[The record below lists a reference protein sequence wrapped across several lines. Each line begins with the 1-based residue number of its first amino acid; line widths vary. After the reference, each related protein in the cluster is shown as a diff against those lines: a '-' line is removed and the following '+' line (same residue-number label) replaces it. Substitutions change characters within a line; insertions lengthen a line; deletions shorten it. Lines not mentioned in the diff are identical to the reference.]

1 MPAPLLST
9 HPHRSDLF
17 AQHGMVAT
25 TQPLAAQAGLRILL
39 AGGNA
44 ADAAVATA
52 AALAVVEPMSTG
64 IGGDAFALYYDAA
77 ATPAMRV
84 TALNGS
90 GRAPQGLTLA
100 ALQRAGA
107 ATIAL
112 DSPHSVTV
120 PGTVA
125 AWADLLAR
133 HGSLSLADV
142 LQPAIAYARDGFPV
156 SPIIAANWQRLE
168 SKLRRLPS
176 GAELLPGGRAP
187 RAGEVVRLPE
197 LAHTLQTLADHGP
210 AAFYTGDIAA
220 SIAAFVQSL
229 GGFLSTADLAAHRS
243 TWDTPLAV
251 DYRGVRVWECPPN
264 GQGLAALLALNILHN
279 DDLAALPEA
288 DRWHLLIEAQRL
300 ALADARRWVADP
312 AFAPLPLAELLDPAY
327 AAVRRRLIQPDRANP
342 AARSGLPAAD
352 RLPVQPMPRADTVY
366 LSVVDGRGNACSW
379 INSLYHG
386 FGSGLVAPGTG
397 VALQNRGALFS
408 LDPAHPNHLAPG
420 KRPYHT
426 IIPALVTQDDALWAS
441 FGVMGGFMQPQGHV
455 QVLVN
460 LLDLGLS
467 PQEALDAPRFCLQE
481 GDPAGAVA
489 IEVQAGEALLAALH
503 AKGHTVQPT
512 AGMERMVFGA
522 GQVIRRD
529 AATGVLTGGSESRRD
544 GCAVGW

>member
-1 MPAPLLST
+1 MSTPLLSV

-77 ATPAMRV
+77 AAPAMRV

-100 ALQRAGA
+100 ALQRAGVDV
-107 ATIAL
+107 IAL

-133 HGSLSLADV
+133 HGSLPLADV

-197 LAHTLQTLADHGP
+197 LARTLQALADHGP
-210 AAFYTGDIAA
+210 AAFYTGGIAA

-229 GGFLSTADLAAHRS
+229 GGYLSTADLAAHRS

-288 DRWHLLIEAQRL
+288 ERWHLLIEAQRL
-300 ALADARRWVADP
+300 AFADARRWVADP
-312 AFAPLPLAELLDPAY
+312 AFTPLPLAELLDPAY
-327 AAVRRRLIQPDRANP
+327 AAARRRLIRPDRANP

-352 RLPVQPMPRADTVY
+352 RLPVQPVPHADTVY

-408 LDPAHPNHLAPG
+408 LDPTHPNHVAPG

-426 IIPALVTQDDALWAS
+426 IIPALATQDDALWAS

-460 LLDLGLS
+460 LLNLGLS

-489 IEVQAGEALLAALH
+489 VEVQAGATLLAALR

-529 AATGVLTGGSESRRD
+529 AATGVLIGGSESRRD